1 MADPLSPQMMRPD
14 YGRPEFG
21 LDRNHRWIDSAMVA
35 VVFASILFNLTIGPL
50 TVLLVAGMVGAFV
63 LLRWER
69 LPGVLQDCW
78 PLLLIPLFAMLSA
91 LWSDVPL
98 TTLRYGLLYLIT
110 CIAGILIG
118 AGLRRDAYV
127 NGYFIAFA
135 TYSIAAV
142 LFGRMVAWGDGA
154 GDAFA
159 GLAGSKNT
167 AGDMAGVATMA
178 TLVFAAYMY
187 SKHRRV
193 LAITALGLLP
203 LLAGILWFS
212 RATGALIA
220 SVMAATFVVMWIA
233 SRAFPRQA
241 RGGVF
246 IGVSAVTIIAVLT
259 QQWWLGPVFDLV
271 LEASGKD
278 AGLTGRAELWK
289 FGNRLIEEKPG
300 LGLGYYAF
308 WLQDSL
314 DAQYL
319 WNMMGIASRQ
329 GFNFHSTPM
338 EILIHLGWAGLIFC
352 LLIFLASSASLIWRS
367 IDKPYFSS
375 ILACGLLAFFAVKM
389 PFEVVGFSPMH
400 FSTVTLF
407 AILAMGLRRDRWMQQ
422 SGAVRPRSWRL
433 KHKGSSG

>member
-1 MADPLSPQMMRPD
+1 MMRPEV
-14 YGRPEFG
+14 GRAEFG
-21 LDRNHRWIDSAMVA
+21 IDRNHRWIDTAMVA
-35 VVFASILFNLTIGPL
+35 VVFGAILFNLKIGPL
-50 TVLLVAGMVGAFV
+50 TVLLVTGTVGAYI

-78 PLLLIPLFAMLSA
+78 PLLLMPLFAMLSA

-98 TTLRYGLLYLIT
+98 ITLRYGLLYLIT
-110 CIAGILIG
+110 CTAGILIG

-127 NGYFIAFA
+127 NGYFAAFA
-135 TYSIAAV
+135 AYSIAAV

-167 AGDMAGVATMA
+167 AGDMAGVATMS

-187 SKHRRV
+187 SKRRTV
-193 LAITALGLLP
+193 LALSALGLLP
-203 LLAGILWFS
+203 VLAGILWFS

-220 SVMAATFVVMWIA
+220 SVMAATFVTMWIV
-233 SRAFPRQA
+233 SRVLPRQA
-241 RGGVF
+241 RGGIF
-246 IGVSAVTIIAVLT
+246 IGVSVVTLIAVLT
-259 QQWWLGPVFDLV
+259 QQWWLGPIFDLV
-271 LEASGKD
+271 LDASGKD
-278 AGLTGRAELWK
+278 AGLTGRKDLWQ
-289 FGNRLIEEKPG
+289 FGDRLIEERPG
-300 LGLGYYAF
+300 LGLGYNAF

-319 WNMMGIASRQ
+319 WNLMGIASRQ

-338 EILIHLGWAGLIFC
+338 EILIHLGWAGLVLGLL
-352 LLIFLASSASLIWRS
+352 LLIGGSASLVWRS
-367 IDKPYFSS
+367 IDKPYFAS

-389 PFEVVGFSPMH
+389 PFEVVAFSPMH

-407 AILAMGLRRDRWMQQ
+407 AVLAMGLRRDRWAQD
-422 SGAVRPRSWRL
+422 ARADRARDWRL
-433 KHKGSSG
+433 KHKRSSR